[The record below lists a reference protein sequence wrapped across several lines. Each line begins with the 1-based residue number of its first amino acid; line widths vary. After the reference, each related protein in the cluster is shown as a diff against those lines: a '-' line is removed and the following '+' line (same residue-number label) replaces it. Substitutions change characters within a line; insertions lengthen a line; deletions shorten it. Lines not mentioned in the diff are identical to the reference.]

1 MYHSSELAVIPSLYE
16 GFGFGAGEAMACGV
30 PLISTHSGGLKEV
43 VGDAAIKIL
52 PSSAGEIERAV
63 INLFNNPDEMRKLSI
78 RGRQRMEEI
87 FDWNISASSYESSFK
102 GVIESFNNEYN

>member
-1 MYHSSELAVIPSLYE
+1 
-16 GFGFGAGEAMACGV
+16 MACGV

-52 PSSAGEIERAV
+52 PSSAREIEKAV
-63 INLFNNPDEMRKLSI
+63 INLFNNPDEMRKLSV

-87 FDWNISASSYESSFK
+87 FDWKIAASSYESSFK
-102 GVIESFNNEYN
+102 RVIESFNNEYH